1 MKTITISDEVYTK
14 LSLLKG
20 DKSFSEI
27 INELITRDVEKRI
40 EKILEL
46 ARERRENIDELE
58 EIIREIRKGFEVR
71 I

>member
-46 ARERRENIDELE
+46 AREGRENIDELE